1 MSPLRII
8 AGLALSTALGL
19 VVGCFRDGSPPPAF
33 RFNCEVDADCEPL
46 TDDDGE
52 PILDADGEPYV
63 EQCIAGLCQFS
74 CSGSVLDFINPS
86 AVSDCP
92 SDNDG
97 YTCFN
102 GTCNHLCDAAADP
115 SQCSAPQTCVEF
127 ADFGDLPDLESLLEQ
142 LPQEK
147 PGICGILCSA
157 DDTST
162 CPDGQLCFDGVCV
175 DLSGGLPGTSSTGGS
190 TSSGTGTTGGSTS
203 SGSTGSTGG
212 STSSGTTGG
221 MTGSTGP

>member
-1 MSPLRII
+1 MSHLRII

-19 VVGCFRDGSPPPAF
+19 VAGCFRDGSPPPAF
-33 RFNCEVDADCEPL
+33 RFNCEADADCEPL

-74 CSGSVLDFINPS
+74 CSGSVLDFINPA

-92 SDNDG
+92 SDRDG

-127 ADFGDLPDLESLLEQ
+127 AEFGDLADLDSLLEQ

-147 PGICGILCSA
+147 PGLCGILCSA
-157 DDTST
+157 EDTST
-162 CPDGQLCFDGVCV
+162 CPDGQLCFDGACV
-175 DLSGGLPGTSSTGGS
+175 DLSGGLPGGTSSTDSTGS
-190 TSSGTGTTGGSTS
+190 TTSTGSTGTTGGSTS
-203 SGSTGSTGG
+203 SSTGDT
-212 STSSGTTGG
+212 
-221 MTGSTGP
+221 TGSTGP